1 MGRMKELQIEQWE
14 AGFSAPWGQSVCGSC
29 TGDQAL
35 SSLVEEHANADECSF
50 CGRKEQNIAADTDTV
65 LERIGSQLL
74 IGWSRAED
82 ILYHDPEEESGYAG
96 PVYEIRD
103 VLESEGVEFGN
114 EDFEA
119 FVLEAFG
126 ATQYTP
132 EGVYAMTE
140 GEALRAG
147 WDDLVE
153 TVKHR
158 QRFFFVLARNDRSG
172 DGAGV
177 AVPRGRELLSE
188 LDRLIREYGL
198 LRELSAETP
207 LYRVRLHR
215 LRKRYETAKDL
226 GAPPPGSASQS
237 RMSPAGIPMLY
248 TAEEIETA
256 IAETVGTRD
265 SRRKGLT
272 IATFKPTETLRI
284 VDFSQL
290 PSIPSIFDASAE
302 TPRVRHELGFLHGM
316 RRDIGGEVVLDGR
329 QHIEYVPTQVVCEYV
344 RHRLPERLGGPVHGL
359 AWESTRAAG
368 GRNVVLFFDRDRCV
382 ETGERPRFP
391 SGPLAEL
398 AEHQRRRLP

>member
-1 MGRMKELQIEQWE
+1 MKELQIEQWE

-29 TGDQAL
+29 TGDEAL

-50 CGRKEQNIAADTDTV
+50 CGRNRENIAADTGIV
-65 LERIGSQLL
+65 LERIGSQLF
-74 IGWSRAED
+74 IGWSRAEE
-82 ILYHDPEEESGYAG
+82 ILYHDSEEESGYAG

-114 EDFEA
+114 ADFEA
-119 FVLEAFG
+119 FVLGAFG
-126 ATQYTP
+126 ETQYTP
-132 EGVYAMTE
+132 ASVYAMTQ

-153 TVKHR
+153 TVKHQ

-198 LRELSAETP
+198 LRELAAGTP
-207 LYRVRLHR
+207 LYRVRLHP

-226 GAPPPGSASQS
+226 GAPPPASASQS

-256 IAETVGTRD
+256 IAETVGARR

-290 PSIPSIFDASAE
+290 PPIPSVFDDSPE
-302 TPRVRHELGFLHGM
+302 TPRIRHELGFLYGM
-316 RRDIGGEVVLDGR
+316 RRDIGGEVKLDGR
-329 QHIEYVPTQVVCEYV
+329 QHIEYVPTQVVCEYI
-344 RHRLPERLGGPVHGL
+344 RHRLPQRLRQPVHGL
-359 AWESTRAAG
+359 AWESTRASG

-391 SGPLAEL
+391 EGPLVEL
-398 AEHQRRRLP
+398 AEHRRCRPP

>member
-1 MGRMKELQIEQWE
+1 MGRMKELQLEQWE
-14 AGFSAPWGQSVCGSC
+14 AGFSAPWGRSVCGSC
-29 TGDQAL
+29 TGDEAL
-35 SSLVEEHANADECSF
+35 SSLVEQHANADECSF
-50 CGRKEQNIAADTDTV
+50 CGRKGQNIAADTDTV

-82 ILYHDPEEESGYAG
+82 VLYHDSEEESGYAG

-114 EDFEA
+114 EDFES

-126 ATQYTP
+126 ETQYAP
-132 EGVYAMTE
+132 AGVYAMTQ

-198 LRELSAETP
+198 LRELSAGTP
-207 LYRVRLHR
+207 LYRVRLHP

-226 GAPPPGSASQS
+226 GAPPPDSASQS

-256 IAETVGTRD
+256 ISETVEARR
-265 SRRKGLT
+265 SPRKGLT
-272 IATFKPTETLRI
+272 VATFKPAETLRI

-290 PSIPSIFDASAE
+290 PPIPSVFDDSPE
-302 TPRVRHELGFLHGM
+302 TPRVRHELGFLYGM
-316 RRDIGGEVVLDGR
+316 RRDIGGEVKLDGR
-329 QHIEYVPTQVVCEYV
+329 QHIEYVPTQVVCEYI
-344 RHRLPERLGGPVHGL
+344 RHRLPERLGQPVHGL
-359 AWESTRAAG
+359 AWESTRASG
-368 GRNVVLFFDRDRCV
+368 GRNVVLFLDRDRCV
-382 ETGERPRFP
+382 EPEERPRFQ
-391 SGPLAEL
+391 SGPLVEL
-398 AEHQRRRLP
+398 AEYQRRRLP

>member
-1 MGRMKELQIEQWE
+1 MGRMKELQLEQWE
-14 AGFSAPWGQSVCGSC
+14 AGFSASWGQSVCGSC
-29 TGDQAL
+29 TGDEAL

-50 CGRKEQNIAADTDTV
+50 CGRKGQNIAVDTDTV
-65 LERIGSQLL
+65 LKHIGSQLL

-82 ILYHDPEEESGYAG
+82 ILYHDSEEESGYAG

-103 VLESEGVEFGN
+103 VLESEGVEFGDT
-114 EDFEA
+114 DFET

-126 ATQYTP
+126 ETQYTP
-132 EGVYAMTE
+132 AGVYAMTQ

-188 LDRLIREYGL
+188 LDRLICEYGL
-198 LRELSAETP
+198 LRELPARTP
-207 LYRVRLHR
+207 LYRVRLHP
-215 LRKRYETAKDL
+215 LRKRYKTAKDL
-226 GAPPPGSASQS
+226 GAPPPNSASQS

-256 IAETVGTRD
+256 LAETVGTRR

-290 PSIPSIFDASAE
+290 PPIPSVFDDSPD
-302 TPRVRHELGFLHGM
+302 TPRIRHELGFLYGM
-316 RRDIGGEVVLDGR
+316 RRDIGGEVKLDGR
-329 QHIEYVPTQVVCEYV
+329 QHIEYVPTQVVCEYI
-344 RHRLPERLGGPVHGL
+344 RHQLPEKLGEPVHGL
-359 AWESTRAAG
+359 AWESTRAHG
-368 GRNVVLFFDRDRCV
+368 GHNVVLFFDRDRCV

-391 SGPLAEL
+391 TGPLAEL
-398 AEHQRRRLP
+398 AEYQLSRLP